1 MKGSKRVILWGIE
14 EDGVSLVKKIE
25 FLDSGGFEHVMG
37 TALELILLYLF
48 DDMLA
53 LDDFVFEIGV
63 VLVELF
69 LDMWDFGLKE

>member
-69 LDMWDFGLKE
+69 LDM